1 MKNNPCGY
9 AVWFALSLPFG
20 AGIIEVCNGGGSARP
35 RLILGSEDG
44 GWMRISL
51 L

>member
-1 MKNNPCGY
+1 MKNNPCK
-9 AVWFALSLPFG
+9 FAGWLTISLPFG
-20 AGIIEVCNGGGSARP
+20 AGIIEITNGAGSVRP